1 MEIAHEP
8 HWLALLGDSKRV
20 GAYLDAALERA
31 QLVSGGDPAAAPAAF
46 VAIEEPS
53 HLHALFQ
60 TEPEAGRPAVVLAY
74 PLPAGGPAVGVDV
87 VAVDPAD
94 RGRAAIATAD
104 LGGAKLVYFEL
115 LHAPGPAEKTGPA
128 TVRFAGIAL
137 RLRTVARDELDRMGA
152 GPTLAALVPAA
163 LAYPDKP
170 SRPDWAAFYAEVR
183 SAARVPFAAGEIFKL
198 DLVLLATAVGEL
210 VATVYASEH
219 AVDPGFEA
227 AVGQVVSG
235 VLWLSGHRV
244 EPSITG

>member
-170 SRPDWAAFYAEVR
+170 SRPDWAAFYAEVAQPGYRSPRARSSSLTWSCWRPR
-183 SAARVPFAAGEIFKL
+183 SANWWRPFTPPSTPSTRGSRQPSAR
-198 DLVLLATAVGEL
+198 
-210 VATVYASEH
+210 
-219 AVDPGFEA
+219 
-227 AVGQVVSG
+227 
-235 VLWLSGHRV
+235 W
-244 EPSITG
+244 